1 VSDDRR
7 FSASFLDVL
16 ERADSVLLT
25 THRSPDG
32 DAVGS
37 SLAAAHLLRTLGK
50 SVVVWIPS
58 GVPGPYAFLPGAG
71 DVHVGG
77 HPAGPFDATLVLDTS
92 EPGLL
97 EVALPGPEVSGK
109 VLVLD
114 HHLSGG
120 TLGDE
125 RIRVGVAAT
134 GELVWE
140 LSGLLGVPPSR
151 ELAVCVYVA
160 ILTDTGMFRYDLTS
174 PESHRIAARCLELG
188 VRPYEVARHV
198 YESYPPTYLSV
209 WAELLGTLRLD
220 LDDRFAFLV
229 VPPDLLSRHG
239 VPEEALEEVVG
250 YPRGIEGVEVAA
262 LIRHKADGRV
272 RVSLRSTGRVNVA
285 DLASR
290 FGGGGH
296 FGAAGCDFPPGTD
309 LLDAG
314 RRLAVA
320 LEQILDR

>member
-1 VSDDRR
+1 MSDDSR
-7 FSASFLDVL
+7 FPASFLARLGEAGNVL
-16 ERADSVLLT
+16 VT

-37 SLAAAHLLRTLGK
+37 ALAAAHLLRALGK
-50 SVVVWIPS
+50 NVVVWIPS
-58 GVPGPYAFLPGAG
+58 GVPGPYTFLPGAG
-71 DVHVGG
+71 GVHVGAA
-77 HPAGPFDATLVLDTS
+77 PDGPFDVTLVVDTS
-92 EPGLL
+92 EPDLL
-97 EVALPGPEVSGK
+97 EVALPGPDVSGR

-125 RIRVGVAAT
+125 VVKVEVAAT
-134 GELVWE
+134 GELVWD
-140 LSGLLGVPPSR
+140 LARLLGVAPSR
-151 ELAVCVYVA
+151 DFAICVYVA
-160 ILTDTGMFRYDLTS
+160 IVTDTGMFRYDLTR
-174 PESHRIAARCLELG
+174 PESHRIAASCLELG

-198 YESYPPTYLSV
+198 YESYPAAYLSV
-209 WAELLGTLRLD
+209 WAELLGTLQLD
-220 LDDRFAFLV
+220 LDGRFAMLV

-272 RVSLRSTGRVNVA
+272 RVSLRSTGSINVA
-285 DLASR
+285 ELAGR

-309 LLDAG
+309 LDEAG
-314 RRLAVA
+314 KRLASA
-320 LEQILDR
+320 LEETLAR

>member
-1 VSDDRR
+1 MSDEPR
-7 FSASFLDVL
+7 FSDSFLISIR
-16 ERADSVLLT
+16 EAGSVLLT

-37 SLAAAHLLRTLGK
+37 SLAAAHMLEALGK
-50 SVVVWIPS
+50 NVVVWIPS
-58 GVPGPYAFLPGAG
+58 GVPGPYAFLPGTDG
-71 DVHVGG
+71 VHVGE
-77 HPAGPFDATLVLDTS
+77 PPPGPFDVTLVVDTS

-97 EVALPGPEVSGK
+97 EGDLPGPDVCGK

-125 RIRVGVAAT
+125 VVRVEVAAT

-140 LSGLLGVPPSR
+140 LAGLLGLAPSGDF
-151 ELAVCVYVA
+151 AICVYVA

-198 YESYPPTYLSV
+198 YESYPAAYLSV
-209 WAELLGTLRLD
+209 WAELLGTVHLD
-220 LDDRFAFLV
+220 LDGTFATLV

-239 VPEEALEEVVG
+239 VSEEALEEVVG

-262 LIRHKADGRV
+262 LIRRKADGRV

-285 DLASR
+285 ELASH

-309 LLDAG
+309 LSEAR
-314 RRLAVA
+314 RRLASV
-320 LEQILDR
+320 LGEKLGR

>member
-1 VSDDRR
+1 MIDENRIPG
-7 FSASFLDVL
+7 SFLACLEEARAVL
-16 ERADSVLLT
+16 VT

-37 SLAAAHLLRTLGK
+37 SLAASILLGSMGK
-50 SVVVWIPS
+50 SVTVWIPS
-58 GVPGPYAFLPGAG
+58 GVPGPYSFLPGAA
-71 DVHVGG
+71 DVRTGG
-77 HPAGPFDATLVLDTS
+77 APPGPFDATLVVDTS
-92 EPGLL
+92 EAGLL
-97 EVALPGPEVSGK
+97 EAELPPEDVRGR

-120 TLGDE
+120 SLGDE
-125 RIRVGVAAT
+125 VVRIEVAAT
-134 GELVWE
+134 GELLWE
-140 LSGLLGVPPSR
+140 LAERLGARPGR
-151 ELAVCVYVA
+151 DFAICVYVA

-174 PESHRIAARCLELG
+174 PSSHRIAARCLELG

-198 YESYPPTYLSV
+198 YESYPASYLAV
-209 WAELLGTLRLD
+209 WAELLGHLELD
-220 LDDRFAFLV
+220 VDGRFAALL

-239 VPEEALEEVVG
+239 VAEEALEEVVG

-285 DLASR
+285 ELAGR

-309 LLDAG
+309 LSEA
-314 RRLAVA
+314 RRSLASA
-320 LEQILDR
+320 IEETLQR

>member
-1 VSDDRR
+1 V
-7 FSASFLDVL
+7 
-16 ERADSVLLT
+16 
-25 THRSPDG
+25 
-32 DAVGS
+32 
-37 SLAAAHLLRTLGK
+37 
-50 SVVVWIPS
+50 
-58 GVPGPYAFLPGAG
+58 
-71 DVHVGG
+71 
-77 HPAGPFDATLVLDTS
+77 DTI

-97 EVALPGPEVSGK
+97 EIPLPGPEVTGK

-125 RIRVGVAAT
+125 MVKAEVAAT

-140 LSGLLGVPPSR
+140 LADLLEIAPTKD
-151 ELAVCVYVA
+151 LAVCVYVA

-198 YESYPPTYLSV
+198 YESYPASYLSV
-209 WAELLGTLRLD
+209 WAELLGTLQLD
-220 LDDRFAFLV
+220 LDGRFAALV

-239 VPEEALEEVVG
+239 VSEEALEEVVG

-262 LIRHKADGRV
+262 LIRRKADGRV
-272 RVSLRSTGRVNVA
+272 RVSLRSTGRINVA
-285 DLASR
+285 ELAGL

-296 FGAAGCDFPPGTD
+296 FGAAGCDFPPGTE
-309 LLDAG
+309 LTEAR
-314 RRLAVA
+314 RRLVA
-320 LEQILDR
+320 ALAETLDR

>member
-1 VSDDRR
+1 MSAGQR
-7 FSASFLDVL
+7 FPASFLDTL
-16 ERADSVLLT
+16 ERAGSVLLT

-37 SLAAAHLLRTLGK
+37 SLAAAHVLRALGK
-50 SVVVWIPS
+50 RVVVWIPS
-58 GVPGPYAFLPGAG
+58 GVPGPYSFLPGAD

-77 HPAGPFDATLVLDTS
+77 PPAGPFDATLVLDTS

-97 EVALPGPEVSGK
+97 EVALPGPDVCGK

-125 RIRVGVAAT
+125 MIKVDVAAT

-140 LSGLLGVPPSR
+140 LAGLLGVSPSR

-188 VRPYEVARHV
+188 VHPYEVARHV
-198 YESYPPTYLSV
+198 YESYPATYLSV

-239 VPEEALEEVVG
+239 VAEEALEEVVG

-262 LIRHKADGRV
+262 LIRRKADGRV

-285 DLASR
+285 ELASR

-296 FGAAGCDFPPGTD
+296 FGAAGCDFAPGTD
-309 LLDAG
+309 LFEAG
-314 RRLAVA
+314 RQLASA
-320 LEQILDR
+320 LAEILER